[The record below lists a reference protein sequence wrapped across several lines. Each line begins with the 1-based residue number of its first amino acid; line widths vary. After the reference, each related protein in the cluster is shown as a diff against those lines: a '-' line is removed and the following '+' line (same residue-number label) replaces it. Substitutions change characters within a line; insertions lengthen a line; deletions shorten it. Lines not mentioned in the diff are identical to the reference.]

1 MWHVL
6 PSMKDELYEGVHKRE
21 KWVKYLMQHLC
32 NEKPN
37 LAELKSLIHWTETIS
52 INLKQS

>member
-6 PSMKDELYEGVHKRE
+6 PSMKGELYEGVHKRE

-32 NEKPN
+32 NEKHN
-37 LAELKSLIHWTETIS
+37 LAELKSSIHWTETTS
-52 INLKQS
+52 IKPKQS